1 MDSLFVPQIL
11 EHQQNRFPLLF
22 IDRIDDL
29 IPGESATGVKNF
41 TYNEWFFPAHFE
53 GNPSV
58 PGFVLI
64 ESLVQT
70 FIMTFLSIPEHK
82 WKQTSFIKLNNATF
96 QKKIVPGE
104 QLVIRAKLDTF
115 KRGLAIG
122 SASGFV
128 DGSLAVSADFV
139 IALPDV
145 LAKFNPSSGLDQK

>member
-1 MDSLFVPQIL
+1 M
-11 EHQQNRFPLLF
+11 
-22 IDRIDDL
+22 
-29 IPGESATGVKNF
+29 
-41 TYNEWFFPAHFE
+41 
-53 GNPSV
+53 
-58 PGFVLI
+58 
-64 ESLVQT
+64 
-70 FIMTFLSIPEHK
+70 
-82 WKQTSFIKLNNATF
+82 KQTSFIKLNNATF